1 MTLYAP
7 DLEAQRAWVAA
18 LRKAGEQVYDAEELR
33 AKATAL
39 QEMAPLLLDQA
50 QRQFKRMH
58 QILASLKCTGYVVQD
73 ERVKSLK
80 KVRDSA
86 SFPDVSELQ
95 HCVDGVFVI
104 TRESTRL
111 VSRRGRPTQGY
122 LEFQRAEYEDEQF
135 YGKLLED
142 SSTSEPRFAKAYCV
156 LRSDQTLVYGSS
168 EKEAKANPEG
178 VVSLNHLHVVLDAD
192 AIEKSGDMV
201 FSLVTPLRTFVVRAA
216 HQVALE
222 EWLKAI
228 IRSTAKLDD
237 KGNTLQ
243 ALNELQEMDAT
254 EGVDLASLIDDDSG
268 LDAFE
273 RFVSTL
279 EDKKTK
285 DVFAC
290 WRLCREHKD
299 ASEFDPL
306 EFADT
311 SVLVKQLEKRLVE
324 DFLEDGGR
332 LPEEIAVDARK
343 ECIAAMYPH
352 GEKALPVNEVRAACV
367 AELHSLAYEE
377 FKKTQDYKEYC
388 ISKKDLGEPVEEGER
403 VLIYTPKDPAALKER
418 LAKMPKCSTKLKSLD
433 AIKNGS
439 GKRVYEAW
447 TSLKH
452 SSEKT
457 ERVMI
462 GRDHKC
468 DVAVDDDKRVSREHA
483 RIDSLKDGRVVF
495 LDLGSSHGSK
505 VNGKTVSG
513 RVFLNAGD
521 VVHVGKTDMVF
532 TVIPSGTMSPLR

>member
-1 MTLYAP
+1 MYAP

-18 LRKAGEQVYDAEELR
+18 LRKAGEQVYDAEELK

-58 QILASLKCTGYVVQD
+58 QILASLKCTGYVVQE

-80 KVRDSA
+80 K
-86 SFPDVSELQ
+86 
-95 HCVDGVFVI
+95 
-104 TRESTRL
+104 
-111 VSRRGRPTQGY
+111 GY

-142 SSTSEPRFAKAYCV
+142 ATSNEPRFAKAYCV

-254 EGVDLASLIDDDSG
+254 ECVDLASLIDDDSG

-324 DFLEDGGR
+324 DFLEEGGR
-332 LPEEIAVDARK
+332 LPSEIAVDARK

-367 AELHSLAYEE
+367 AELHALAYDQ
-377 FKKTQDYKEYC
+377 FKTTQDYKEYC
-388 ISKKDLGEPVEEGER
+388 LSKKDLGEPVEEGER

-418 LAKMPKCSTKLKSLD
+418 LAKMPKCSTKLKALD

-532 TVIPSGTMSPLR
+532 TVIPTGTMSPLR